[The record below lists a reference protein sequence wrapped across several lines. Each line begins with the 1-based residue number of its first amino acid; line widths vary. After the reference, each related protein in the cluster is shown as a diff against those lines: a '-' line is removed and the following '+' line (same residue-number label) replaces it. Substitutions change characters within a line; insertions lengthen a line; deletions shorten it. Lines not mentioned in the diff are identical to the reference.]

1 MVDVSGAVDAEA
13 GSRLRMYSV
22 ADLRPHPRNVKK
34 HPERQLRLLADEIKR
49 DGFNAPIAVW
59 RDTFVIAGEGR
70 LEAAKRAGLTE
81 IPGIDCNH
89 LDEAGA
95 RRFMLADNRLSDL
108 AEYDADGLR
117 AELAS
122 LAEFDDMD
130 LDAIGF
136 GLDDLDAILPPLE
149 PEPAP
154 PAPPAPKREA
164 SPKAP
169 SPKPPAVKTEPTETA
184 STEPQT
190 PPAQSG
196 ESASPSASTATEPSS
211 YGADVATEVATA
223 PSQTITAAPGSTPIS
238 KRGEVWRL
246 SPGLELNI
254 AETGLSFDLVLAD
267 KILRMV
273 MAETNEEPFK
283 PGTGEQASIVQ
294 YTRRYDQ
301 PHAAGEGASA
311 EN

>member
-13 GSRLRMYSV
+13 GSRLRMYLV

-70 LEAAKRAGLTE
+70 LEAAKLAGLTE

-95 RRFMLADNRLSDL
+95 RRFMLADNRLGEL
-108 AEYDADGLR
+108 AEYDADALR
-117 AELAS
+117 AELNS
-122 LAEFDDMD
+122 LSELDDMD
-130 LDAIGF
+130 LESIGF
-136 GLDDLDAILPPLE
+136 GLDDLDALLPPLE

-154 PAPPAPKREA
+154 PSPPAPKREA

-169 SPKPPAVKTEPTETA
+169 SPKPPAVKTEPTEPA
-184 STEPQT
+184 STEPET
-190 PPAQSG
+190 PSAQSG
-196 ESASPSASTATEPSS
+196 EVAAVTPPIVTESPPEPARPSAPAQICS
-211 YGADVATEVATA
+211 
-223 PSQTITAAPGSTPIS
+223 PGETWRI
-238 KRGEVWRL
+238 GE
-246 SPGLELNI
+246 GLELMVADFATA
-254 AETGLSFDLVLAD
+254 AELAAAD
-267 KILRMV
+267 EFIRKSLDVFGRPARRKSDGASAQAV
-273 MAETNEEPFK
+273 QHQRET
-283 PGTGEQASIVQ
+283 
-294 YTRRYDQ
+294 DQ

-311 EN
+311 ES

>member
-1 MVDVSGAVDAEA
+1 MVDVSGVVDAEA

-70 LEAAKRAGLTE
+70 LEAAKLAGLTE

-95 RRFMLADNRLSDL
+95 RRFMLADNRLGEL
-108 AEYDADGLR
+108 AEYDADALR
-117 AELAS
+117 AELNS
-122 LAEFDDMD
+122 LSEFDDMD

-169 SPKPPAVKTEPTETA
+169 SPKPPADKTEPTDPA
-184 STEPQT
+184 STEPET

-196 ESASPSASTATEPSS
+196 
-211 YGADVATEVATA
+211 VAAAAEVTA
-223 PSQTITAAPGSTPIS
+223 PTETQPEPAKPAVSAQICSPGETWRI
-238 KRGEVWRL
+238 GE
-246 SPGLELNI
+246 GLELTLEAFASP
-254 AETGLSFDLVLAD
+254 AELYAADMMIRKGLEIFDLKSRRKSDGASVSKVLED
-267 KILRMV
+267 RN
-273 MAETNEEPFK
+273 TH
-283 PGTGEQASIVQ
+283 
-294 YTRRYDQ
+294 Q

>member
-70 LEAAKRAGLTE
+70 LEAAKLAGLTE

-95 RRFMLADNRLSDL
+95 RRFMLADNRLSEL
-108 AEYDADGLR
+108 SEYDVDGLR

-122 LAEFDDMD
+122 LSEFDDMD
-130 LDAIGF
+130 LAAIGF
-136 GLDDLDAILPPLE
+136 GLDDLDAFLQPLE
-149 PEPAP
+149 PEPVP

-190 PPAQSG
+190 QPAQSG
-196 ESASPSASTATEPSS
+196 DDSAAETAASTESSPQPAKPSAPARICSPGETWRIGE
-211 YGADVATEVATA
+211 GLELKIEDFATA
-223 PSQTITAAPGSTPIS
+223 PELTAADEFIRKSH
-238 KRGEVWRL
+238 
-246 SPGLELNI
+246 ELFGRP
-254 AETGLSFDLVLAD
+254 ARRKSDGASAQLVQHQRET
-267 KILRMV
+267 
-273 MAETNEEPFK
+273 
-283 PGTGEQASIVQ
+283 
-294 YTRRYDQ
+294 DQ

-311 EN
+311 ES